1 MESFLGQNGL
11 SKWKT
16 LPTLPTFQAKK
27 PTFKSGFG
35 HNDLLVY
42 QVFLEKMAKCPLFFL
57 NRSKNEKNRILK
69 EFGLDFPVGK
79 FFWIRE
85 KGGDLLREME
95 WIETFRINLIELMQE
110 RGYTQRDLAESTGLG
125 EGTISRYLNGMR
137 MPTVKSIVNLSYELG
152 VDVAD
157 LVDFGDRIE

>member
-1 MESFLGQNGL
+1 
-11 SKWKT
+11 
-16 LPTLPTFQAKK
+16 
-27 PTFKSGFG
+27 
-35 HNDLLVY
+35 
-42 QVFLEKMAKCPLFFL
+42 
-57 NRSKNEKNRILK
+57 
-69 EFGLDFPVGK
+69 
-79 FFWIRE
+79 
-85 KGGDLLREME
+85 ME